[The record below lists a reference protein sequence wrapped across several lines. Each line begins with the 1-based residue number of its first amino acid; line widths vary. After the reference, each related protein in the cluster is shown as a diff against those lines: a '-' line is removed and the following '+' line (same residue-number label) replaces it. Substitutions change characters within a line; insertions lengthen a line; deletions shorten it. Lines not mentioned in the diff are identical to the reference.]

1 LQGIGRTLS
10 PLTTYHRDFVPDI
23 AHCAADPRR
32 TEDEECDERD
42 GSAGFL
48 AEERHFEIDV

>member
-1 LQGIGRTLS
+1 MSKQVDD
-10 PLTTYHRDFVPDI
+10 RDDI
-23 AHCAADPRR
+23 AHCATDPRR

-48 AEERHFEIDV
+48 AEERHFEIDE